1 MLFFSFEDSVNS
13 VDKTTMMNGETT
25 DTKKIQGTIIKQNH
39 TSPILHRLLTS
50 PAKSNETSVVI
61 NQPDPLDN
69 ENNKSPQYR
78 PRFSPF
84 YVPET
89 KNNTKFI
96 SKDNSNK

>member
-1 MLFFSFEDSVNS
+1 MFKDFINN
-13 VDKTTMMNGETT
+13 VDKTTTTTNGEH
-25 DTKKIQGTIIKQNH
+25 DTKKNSSTVAKLNH

-50 PAKSNETSVVI
+50 PTKLNETSVPS

-84 YVPET
+84 YTPET
-89 KNNTKFI
+89 KNNTKLI
-96 SKDNSNK
+96 SKDNSTK